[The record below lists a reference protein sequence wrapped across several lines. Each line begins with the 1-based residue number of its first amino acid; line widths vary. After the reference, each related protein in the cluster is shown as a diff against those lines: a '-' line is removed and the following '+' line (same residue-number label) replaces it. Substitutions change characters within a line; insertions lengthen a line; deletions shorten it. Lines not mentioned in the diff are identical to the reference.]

1 MSRHPAVSVRQLKHH
16 HHLRLHPMAL
26 ALALTLGSPP
36 LVLAAVAAGDA
47 TSSEAQLPEIS
58 VKASNASEP
67 TTEKSSAYTIRKTS
81 SATKLDLSL
90 RETPQSVSVVTRAKM
105 DDFRQ
110 NSVNDV
116 LANTTGVT
124 VEKIE
129 TDRTYYTARGFDIT
143 NFQFDGIGVPFT
155 SGNVGG
161 DMDTA
166 VYDRVDIV
174 RGATSLMSATGNP
187 SATVNFVRKRPT
199 YDFRAATGLTLGSWN
214 TRRIDADVSG
224 ALNSAGTVAGRFVVA
239 NETGDSY
246 LDRYAP
252 DKTVFHGV
260 IEANLSDS
268 TLLTVGHTQQKNK
281 PKGGMWGALP
291 LYYTDGSPTNY
302 PVSTSTSANWSYWN
316 TQEDRTFVEL
326 NQQLNGGWQAKASLG
341 YNKVGYDS
349 KLFYV
354 YGTPDRTTGAGL
366 YSYPSQY
373 DSENKQTVIDV
384 SASGKFFLADREHD
398 LTIGANWSKSTM
410 DDVSHYGQGIGTPL
424 PDLNNWTGNYP
435 QPTFDAGIDGSSYVD
450 KRKSVYAAARFNLAD
465 DLKLITGATITRA
478 ESSGQSY
485 GVGHRTSASDTTP
498 YLGVVLDLSKNLSAY
513 ASYSAIFNPQTQTGI
528 KGNPLDP
535 VKGKSVELGLKS
547 EFFDRKLNASAAVF
561 KTKQSNAAEQAGYV
575 GAKAYYTGID
585 AESQGFELDLSGEL
599 AEGLQASVGYTQ
611 LSISG
616 SDGNAARTYVPRK
629 LLRVSTTY
637 RLPQL
642 AQMKVGASVNWQDDT
657 QRDQGGGIVTRQ
669 ASYALLNLM
678 ARYDITKQLSISAN
692 LNNVTDKKYLTSLYW
707 GQGFYGAP
715 RNASVALH
723 WKY

>member
-1 MSRHPAVSVRQLKHH
+1 
-16 HHLRLHPMAL
+16 
-26 ALALTLGSPP
+26 
-36 LVLAAVAAGDA
+36 
-47 TSSEAQLPEIS
+47 
-58 VKASNASEP
+58 
-67 TTEKSSAYTIRKTS
+67 
-81 SATKLDLSL
+81 
-90 RETPQSVSVVTRAKM
+90 
-105 DDFRQ
+105 
-110 NSVNDV
+110 
-116 LANTTGVT
+116 
-124 VEKIE
+124 
-129 TDRTYYTARGFDIT
+129 
-143 NFQFDGIGVPFT
+143 
-155 SGNVGG
+155 
-161 DMDTA
+161 
-166 VYDRVDIV
+166 
-174 RGATSLMSATGNP
+174 
-187 SATVNFVRKRPT
+187 
-199 YDFRAATGLTLGSWN
+199 
-214 TRRIDADVSG
+214 
-224 ALNSAGTVAGRFVVA
+224 
-239 NETGDSY
+239 
-246 LDRYAP
+246 
-252 DKTVFHGV
+252 
-260 IEANLSDS
+260 
-268 TLLTVGHTQQKNK
+268 
-281 PKGGMWGALP
+281 
-291 LYYTDGSPTNY
+291 
-302 PVSTSTSANWSYWN
+302 
-316 TQEDRTFVEL
+316 
-326 NQQLNGGWQAKASLG
+326 
-341 YNKVGYDS
+341 
-349 KLFYV
+349 
-354 YGTPDRTTGAGL
+354 
-366 YSYPSQY
+366 
-373 DSENKQTVIDV
+373 V

-410 DDVSHYGQGIGTPL
+410 ADVSHYGQGIGTPL

-435 QPTFDAGIDGSSYVD
+435 QPTFDAGIDGSNYVD

-513 ASYSAIFNPQTQTGI
+513 ASYSAIFNPQTQTGV

-547 EFFDRKLNASAAVF
+547 EFFDRKLNASVAVF

-585 AESQGFELDLSGEL
+585 AESQGLELDLSGEL

-637 RLPQL
+637 QLPQL